1 MMVAAALAWGT
12 AGRNVDYASPVSL
25 LRSVVER
32 WPHGRAHLNLG
43 VALKMQGDRDEA
55 LEHIRQ
61 AVPDNP
67 QAQYVLGSELYDRGR
82 FDEAIAELREFL
94 RRDPLR
100 LDMLAA
106 HNVMG
111 LSLAS
116 QGKLAEAAGA
126 FRSALTIEPRSADLH
141 GNLAYV
147 LLAQNDF
154 EGASLHYGNVF
165 ALTNLGIALAAMGQ
179 GGQAIEEFRRALAI
193 DPNNAEA
200 RKNLAGAQG
209 VKDTQVQ

>member
-1 MMVAAALAWGT
+1 MVAAALAWGT

-126 FRSALTIEPRSADLH
+126 FRSALTIEPRSVDLH

-147 LLAQNDF
+147 LLVQNDSR
-154 EGASLHYGNVF
+154 EPASI
-165 ALTNLGIALAAMGQ
+165 TAMCS
-179 GGQAIEEFRRALAI
+179 
-193 DPNNAEA
+193 P
-200 RKNLAGAQG
+200 
-209 VKDTQVQ
+209 